1 MEGFLDFYTPRQDEL
16 LFTEATFCALDFET
30 TGLYPH
36 TDEIIEIGAARF
48 KGGLETD
55 SFSSLIRPGQP
66 IPPAATAVH
75 GIDDAMVADARSL
88 KEVLPQLLE
97 FLSDSV
103 LLAHNVNF
111 DLSFLKAA
119 CTRYALPMPKG
130 IGIDSCSF
138 AREVLKGE
146 KGYSL
151 QKLAAA
157 YGLSDGRPHRAL
169 DDARTCAALFELIV
183 SRIPDG
189 TGLTA
194 KELFRLSRTRPFS

>member
-1 MEGFLDFYTPRQDEL
+1 MDGFLDFYTPRQDEL
-16 LFTEATFCALDFET
+16 LFPEASFCALDFET

-36 TDEIIEIGAARF
+36 SDEIIEIGAVRF

-55 SFSSLIRPGQP
+55 SFSTLIRPEQP
-66 IPPAATAVH
+66 IPAEATAVH
-75 GIDDAMVADARSL
+75 GIDDAMVADAPSL
-88 KEVLPQLLE
+88 KEALPRLLD
-97 FLSDSV
+97 FLSDSI

-119 CTRYALPMPKG
+119 CTRYGLPMPKG
-130 IGIDSCSF
+130 LGIDSCTF

-146 KGYSL
+146 AGYSL

-157 YGLSDGRPHRAL
+157 HGLSDGRPHRAL
-169 DDARTCAALFELIV
+169 DDARTCGALFELIV
-183 SRIPDG
+183 SRVPGG

-194 KELFRLSRTRPFS
+194 RELFRLSRTRPLA

>member
-1 MEGFLDFYTPRQDEL
+1 MDGFLDFYTPRQDEL

-30 TGLYPH
+30 TGLYPD

-48 KGGLETD
+48 RGGIETD
-55 SFSSLIRPGQP
+55 SFSTLIRPERP
-66 IPPAATAVH
+66 IPVAATAVH
-75 GIDDAMVADARSL
+75 GIDDAMVAEAPSL
-88 KEVLPQLLE
+88 EEALPLLLD
-97 FLSDSV
+97 FLSDSI

-119 CTRYALPMPKG
+119 CSRYGLSMPKG
-130 IGIDSCSF
+130 LGIDSCTF

-157 YGLSDGRPHRAL
+157 HGLSDGRSHRAL
-169 DDARTCAALFELIV
+169 DDARTCAALFRLIV
-183 SRIPDG
+183 SRIPGG

-194 KELFRLSRTRPFS
+194 RELFRLSRTRPLS